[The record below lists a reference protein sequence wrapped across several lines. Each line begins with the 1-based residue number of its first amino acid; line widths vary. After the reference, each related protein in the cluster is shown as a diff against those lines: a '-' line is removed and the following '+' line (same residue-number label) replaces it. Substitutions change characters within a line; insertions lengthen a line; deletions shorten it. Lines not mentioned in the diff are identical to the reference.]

1 MSVTSRSVPVSHASC
16 QCCYC
21 AAANTCPK
29 MGGKDHDQCSV
40 YAPSMCF
47 LCADELS
54 AVCPACAPF
63 PCPAGGRVN
72 FTGETV
78 FPWMFDDFAA
88 LRPFKEAAE
97 LLAKKQDWPM
107 LYDPAQLADNKV
119 PAVAAT
125 YLEDMYVDYE
135 LAQETAAGVAGL
147 RQWVT
152 NEYKH
157 SGIRD
162 DGSRIF
168 DRLLA
173 MARDALLVE

>member
-1 MSVTSRSVPVSHASC
+1 
-16 QCCYC
+16 
-21 AAANTCPK
+21 
-29 MGGKDHDQCSV
+29 
-40 YAPSMCF
+40 
-47 LCADELS
+47 
-54 AVCPACAPF
+54 
-63 PCPAGGRVN
+63 
-72 FTGETV
+72 
-78 FPWMFDDFAA
+78 MFDDFAA

-107 LYDPAQLADNKV
+107 LYDAAQLADNKV

-135 LAQETAAGVAGL
+135 LAQETAASVAGL

-162 DGSRIF
+162 DGARIF

-173 MARDALLVE
+173 MVRDVLLVE